1 MFIGDIGLYFYFLMV
16 SLSGFG
22 IRVILASWNVFGCV
36 SSSCIFLGK
45 SLRRIDVSFKKMFG
59 RHFL

>member
-45 SLRRIDVSFKKMFG
+45 SLRRIDVSF
-59 RHFL
+59 

>member
-22 IRVILASWNVFGCV
+22 IRVILASWNVFGSV
-36 SSSCIFLGK
+36 SSSCIIFGEK
-45 SLRRIDVSFKKMFG
+45 FKED
-59 RHFL
+59 

>member
-22 IRVILASWNVFGCV
+22 IRLILASWNVVEVFPPHV
-36 SSSCIFLGK
+36 LFLGK
-45 SLRRIDVSFKKMFG
+45 V
-59 RHFL
+59 